1 MNDSLK
7 KSPSDS
13 YLPSAKAH
21 LVFWPIL
28 IAGVTADLW
37 SKSAVHRW
45 LATLPNTEYVL
56 VEGLLKFVVRL
67 NPGAA
72 WSIFENQ
79 TVALLCISIV
89 ALAIVLGIFLFGRT
103 RQMIMAFAL
112 GLLAAGI
119 TGNLYDR
126 AFNDGLVR
134 DFIDVLIPIIDYS
147 WPAFNVADSLLCI
160 AIGLLIITTFTSPSA
175 RKPSHPQKQAL

>member
-1 MNDSLK
+1 MNDSPK

-13 YLPSAKAH
+13 YLPSAKIH
-21 LVFWPIL
+21 LVFWPIFF
-28 IAGVTADLW
+28 AGVTADLW
-37 SKSAVHRW
+37 SKSAVHKW
-45 LATLPNTEYVL
+45 LATLPNAEYVL

-79 TVALLCISIV
+79 TVPLLCISIV
-89 ALAIVLGIFLFGRT
+89 ALAVVLGIFLFGRT
-103 RQMIMAFAL
+103 HRITMAVAL
-112 GLLAAGI
+112 GLFAAGI

-134 DFIDVLIPIIDYS
+134 DFIDVFIPIIEYP
-147 WPAFNVADSLLCI
+147 WPAFNIADSLLCI

-175 RKPSHPQKQAL
+175 RKPAHPQK

>member
-1 MNDSLK
+1 MNDSPK
-7 KSPSDS
+7 KNPSDS

-21 LVFWPIL
+21 LVFWPVL

-45 LATLPNTEYVL
+45 LATFPGAEYVF
-56 VEGLLKFVVRL
+56 VKGLLKFVIRL

-79 TVALLCISIV
+79 TVGLLCISIV
-89 ALAIVLGIFLFGRT
+89 ALVVVLGIFLFGRT
-103 RQMIMAFAL
+103 RRISMAVAL
-112 GLLAAGI
+112 GLFAAGI

-134 DFIDVLIPIIDYS
+134 DFIDVVIPVIDYP
-147 WPAFNVADSLLCI
+147 WPAFNIADSMLCI
-160 AIGLLIITTFTSPSA
+160 AIGLLIIATFTSPSS
-175 RKPSHPQKQAL
+175 RKPATQQK

>member
-1 MNDSLK
+1 MADS
-7 KSPSDS
+7 PTECTFDS
-13 YLPSAKAH
+13 NLASGKAH
-21 LVFWPIL
+21 LVFWPIF

-45 LATLPNTEYVL
+45 LATLPGAEHVF
-56 VEGLLKFVVRL
+56 VKGLLKFAIRL

-72 WSIFENQ
+72 WNSFENQ
-79 TVALLCISIV
+79 TVTLICISIA
-89 ALAIVLGIFLFGRT
+89 ALGAVLGIFLFGRI
-103 RQMIMAFAL
+103 RQTAMVVVM

-134 DFIDVLIPIIDYS
+134 DFIDVVIPIIDYP
-147 WPAFNVADSLLCI
+147 WPSFNIADSMMCI
-160 AIGLLIITTFTSPSA
+160 AVGLLIIFSLTSTSS
-175 RKPSHPQKQAL
+175 RKPAHLQK

>member
-1 MNDSLK
+1 MNDLPK
-7 KSPSDS
+7 KNPSDS
-13 YLPSAKAH
+13 YLPSTKAH
-21 LVFWPIL
+21 LVFWPIFV
-28 IAGVTADLW
+28 AGVTADLW

-45 LATLPNTEYVL
+45 LATLPDNEYVFI
-56 VEGLLKFVVRL
+56 EGLLKFVIRL

-103 RQMIMAFAL
+103 RHMIMALAL
-112 GLLAAGI
+112 GLFAAGI
-119 TGNLYDR
+119 SGNLYDR

-134 DFIDVLIPIIDYS
+134 DFIDVFIPVIDYP
-147 WPAFNVADSLLCI
+147 WPAFNIADSMLCI
-160 AIGLLIITTFTSPSA
+160 AIGFFIISTFTSPSA
-175 RKPSHPQKQAL
+175 RKPAPSQK

>member
-1 MNDSLK
+1 MDNSPK
-7 KSPSDS
+7 KCTFDS

-28 IAGVTADLW
+28 IVGLTADLW

-45 LATLPNTEYVL
+45 LTTLPDAEHVF

-79 TVALLCISIV
+79 TAALLCISIV
-89 ALAIVLGIFLFGRT
+89 ALAVVLGIFLFGQT
-103 RQMIMAFAL
+103 RQMLMAVAL
-112 GLLAAGI
+112 GLFAAGI

-134 DFIDVLIPIIDYS
+134 DFIDVVIPIIDYP
-147 WPAFNVADSLLCI
+147 WPAFNIADSLLCI
-160 AIGLLIITTFTSPSA
+160 AIGLVIISTFTSPSA
-175 RKPSHPQKQAL
+175 RKPAHPQK

>member
-1 MNDSLK
+1 
-7 KSPSDS
+7 
-13 YLPSAKAH
+13 
-21 LVFWPIL
+21 
-28 IAGVTADLW
+28 VTTDLW

-45 LATLPNTEYVL
+45 LTTLPDNEYVCI
-56 VEGLLKFVVRL
+56 EGLLKFVIRL

-112 GLLAAGI
+112 GLFAAGI

-126 AFNDGLVR
+126 AFNEGLVR
-134 DFIDVLIPIIDYS
+134 DFIDVFIPIIDYP
-147 WPAFNVADSLLCI
+147 WPAFNIADSMLCI
-160 AIGLLIITTFTSPSA
+160 AIGLLIISTFTSA
-175 RKPSHPQKQAL
+175 RKTAHPKK